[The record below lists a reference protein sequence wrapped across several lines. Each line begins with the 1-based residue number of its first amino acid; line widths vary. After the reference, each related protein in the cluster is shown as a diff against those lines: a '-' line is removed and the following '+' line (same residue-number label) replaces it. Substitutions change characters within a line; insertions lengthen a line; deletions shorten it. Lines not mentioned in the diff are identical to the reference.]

1 MVSCS
6 VNQDAVPLQFQPRC
20 CATPSKVCCSFQPR
34 SSVPP
39 SNRRPCQLQLQLHPC
54 RSANPPL
61 SLCTST
67 PVALQLH
74 PCRSAPPP
82 LSLCNSTPVALQI
95 HPCRSATPPLSLCT
109 STPVALQLHPCRSAT
124 PPLSLCNPEGGPP
137 LVFGM
142 LHGHT
147 SSSCILSTFAIKAAT
162 AADCKWLRWPW
173 RSLMPQCFNS
183 IYVRK
188 FCCCSS

>member
-54 RSANPPL
+54 RSAN
-61 SLCTST
+61 
-67 PVALQLH
+67 
-74 PCRSAPPP
+74 
-82 LSLCNSTPVALQI
+82 
-95 HPCRSATPPLSLCT
+95 PPLSLCT

>member
-39 SNRRPCQLQLQLHPC
+39 SNRHPCQLQLQLHPC
-54 RSANPPL
+54 CSAPPPL
-61 SLCTST
+61 SLCNST

-82 LSLCNSTPVALQI
+82 LSLCN
-95 HPCRSATPPLSLCT
+95 

-147 SSSCILSTFAIKAAT
+147 SSSCILSTFAITATT

-173 RSLMPQCFNS
+173 RSLTPQCFNL
-183 IYVRK
+183 ICV
-188 FCCCSS
+188 

>member
-39 SNRRPCQLQLQLHPC
+39 SNRHPCQLQLQLHPC
-54 RSANPPL
+54 RSAPPPL
-61 SLCTST
+61 LLCTST
-67 PVALQLH
+67 PVALQL
-74 PCRSAPPP
+74 
-82 LSLCNSTPVALQI
+82 

-124 PPLSLCNPEGGPP
+124 PPLSLCNSTPVALQPRGGPTP
-137 LVFGM
+137 CFWDATWPHVLVVHPVNICNHSHNCSRLQMAEMAMAF
-142 LHGHT
+142 
-147 SSSCILSTFAIKAAT
+147 INAT
-162 AADCKWLRWPW
+162 V
-173 RSLMPQCFNS
+173 F
-183 IYVRK
+183 
-188 FCCCSS
+188 

>member
-6 VNQDAVPLQFQPRC
+6 LKQDAVLLQFQMRC
-20 CATPSKVCCSFQPR
+20 CDMPFKVCCSFQLR

-39 SNRRPCQLQLQLHPC
+39 SNRHPCQLQLQLHPC
-54 RSANPPL
+54 HSATPPL
-61 SLCTST
+61 SF
-67 PVALQLH
+67 
-74 PCRSAPPP
+74 
-82 LSLCNSTPVALQI
+82 CNSTPVALHL

-109 STPVALQLHPCRSAT
+109 STPVALHLHPCRSAPPPLSLCTSTPVALHLHPCRSAT
-124 PPLSLCNPEGGPP
+124 PPLSLSNPEGGPP

-147 SSSCILSTFAIKAAT
+147 SSSCILSTFAIRAAT

-173 RSLMPQCFNS
+173 RSVTPQCFNL
-183 IYVRK
+183 ICDRK
-188 FCCCSS
+188 FRCS